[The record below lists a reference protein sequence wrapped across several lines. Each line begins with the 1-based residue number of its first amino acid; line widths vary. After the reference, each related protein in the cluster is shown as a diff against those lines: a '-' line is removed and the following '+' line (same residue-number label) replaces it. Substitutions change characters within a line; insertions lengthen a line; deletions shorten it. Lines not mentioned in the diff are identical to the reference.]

1 MKSLFSLI
9 LLLSFAFAFSQS
21 KNFIDQPYIETS
33 AEADTLV
40 IPDRIYLKITIS
52 ENDTKNKKS
61 VEELETIMVQKL
73 SSLGIDV
80 NKQLLMND
88 LKSGYKKYVIKST
101 DIIKTKSYDLVVYDG
116 LTAGKVIQELENID
130 VSNIQLIKTQSSQ
143 QEKILADLKR
153 KAIIKAKKNAN
164 LLASSIGQKASAAL
178 FISDIVIDVKSSN
191 SYLNTTLGYN
201 NNRYKAEE
209 SEFQPADLNFRKI
222 GFSSGV
228 SVKFKLE

>member
-61 VEELETIMVQKL
+61 VEELETLMVQKL

-88 LKSGYKKYVIKST
+88 LKSGYKKYIIKST
-101 DIIKTKSYDLVVYDG
+101 DIMKTKSYDLVVYDG

-164 LLASSIGQKASAAL
+164 LLASSIGQKASTAL
-178 FISDIVIDVKSSN
+178 FISDIVIDIKSSN
-191 SYLNTTLGYN
+191 LYLNTTLGYN

>member
-1 MKSLFSLI
+1 MKNLFSFI

-61 VEELETIMVQKL
+61 VEELETLMVQKL
-73 SSLGIDV
+73 GSLGIDV

-101 DIIKTKSYDLVVYDG
+101 DIMKTKSYDLVVYDG

-130 VSNIQLIKTQSSQ
+130 ISNIKLFKTQHSQ
-143 QEKILADLKR
+143 QDKILTDLKR
-153 KAIIKAKKNAN
+153 KAILKAKKNAI
-164 LLASSIGQKASAAL
+164 LLASSIGQKISVAL
-178 FISDIVIDVKSSN
+178 FISDLDNNITQTNLLVN
-191 SYLNTTLGYN
+191 STLGYG
-201 NNRYKAEE
+201 RYKDEE
-209 SEFQPADLNFRKI
+209 KGFQPADLNFRKI